1 MPFPLPTPAQLTR
14 RGEALLEAAL
24 RKRRP
29 GVSPAAISRA
39 VRDPNSMAAAIIR
52 MTVTMMYEAHLHLR
66 WWGDQYFPDTAEIE
80 LLLRHAAIWGITRR
94 AATRALGYATVA
106 GVEGAIVPVDA
117 VLVGAGSQLYTV
129 TEGATV
135 VGGVAT
141 ITVRAVDAGTSG
153 NAGSGTRLSFQAAV
167 DGISPQEAVVDA
179 GGLAGGAAIE
189 SAASLLARLLAE
201 IREPAHGGAKNDY
214 PRWVQNTFAAAHVAT
229 LPNWVGEGTVGVVV
243 AMGTAAE
250 PRVPSPAEIEAM
262 AVHLDGLRPVTAE
275 VVLIPVDL
283 LDVDIT
289 LAVDP
294 DEARVRTAAAAAIGT
309 HFAADAGIGA
319 PFYRSRLGEAI
330 SAASGEYRHQLSL
343 PATDVL
349 PSEVQLPV
357 PGAITWAAL
366 P

>member
-29 GVSPAAISRA
+29 DVSPAAISRA
-39 VRDPNSMAAAIIR
+39 VRDPNSMAAALIR

-66 WWGDQYFPDTAEIE
+66 WWGDQYFPDTAELE
-80 LLLRHAAIWGITRR
+80 QLQRHASIWGITRR

-106 GVEGAIVPVDA
+106 GVDGTPVPVDA
-117 VLVGAGSQLYTV
+117 VLVGAASQLYLV
-129 TEGATV
+129 TEGAIV
-135 VGGVAT
+135 AGGVAT
-141 ITVRAVDAGTSG
+141 ITVRAAEAGTAG
-153 NAGSGTRLSFQAAV
+153 NVASGTRLSFQV
-167 DGISPQEAVVDA
+167 DIPGLSPQEAVVDA

-189 SAASLLARLLAE
+189 SPASLLARLLVE

-214 PRWVQNTFAAAHVAT
+214 RRWVQNAFAAAHVAP

-250 PRVPSPAEIEAM
+250 PRAPNPAELEAM
-262 AVHLDGLRPVTAE
+262 AEHLESLRPVTAE
-275 VVLIPVDL
+275 VVMIPADL
-283 LDVDIT
+283 LEVDIT

-294 DEARVRTAAAAAIGT
+294 DETRVRTSVAAAIGT

-319 PFYRSRLGEAI
+319 PFYRSRLSEAI
-330 SAASGEYRHQLSL
+330 SAASGEYRHQLTL
-343 PATDVL
+343 PAADVL

-357 PGAITWAAL
+357 PGTITWVPL